1 MSTCPVICLGA
12 LTEHPQ
18 PAAHQAWFWEPNNE
32 QDTFLPS
39 HPGLPVQPQ
48 SRVPCGQRSPTLRG
62 CSLFWRAA
70 QRRHRARGVL
80 WAQPPPSSSGD
91 THALP
96 LTLSLGLQQPQ
107 AWLIR
112 ASPPLAPGLNPGGG
126 CPHGQPQSS
135 KPGTPVRLLLKS
147 PLFPWARSRVWLIRP
162 QPATV
167 QGP

>member
-1 MSTCPVICLGA
+1 MYEQWPQGDPKDSGPTPVPSA
-12 LTEHPQ
+12 LWAEKPHTERLLPLLEGSSEKSQ
-18 PAAHQAWFWEPNNE
+18 GTWCSVGPA
-32 QDTFLPS
+32 
-39 HPGLPVQPQ
+39 
-48 SRVPCGQRSPTLRG
+48 
-62 CSLFWRAA
+62 CSLFLRC
-70 QRRHRARGVL
+70 L
-80 WAQPPPSSSGD
+80 SS
-91 THALP
+91 HALP

-126 CPHGQPQSS
+126 CPHGQPKST